1 MGLLNYQDFLFETY
15 GKIKLESAQA
25 NLLKSISN
33 QYLVEDEKAAF
44 DILIAEGLSGDIIYL
59 CESEEREVLL
69 ENYLEKWKEKY
80 DRAKEYVKDKGK
92 AALKTMGD
100 GAKKVLSLGASLLNV
115 LGKILKKIG
124 DVIKKMWE
132 ASKAKAMEVLAKAK
146 DAIIEKMKSMMKKGE
161 EKVSIKDEV
170 STMGGMVN
178 SGVKYLTGG
187 YTEQLGGAAK
197 QAAAAEE
204 STYIT
209 YLKYAVINEFSSRIN
224 NGTSVESI
232 VESLGTEVL
241 RIDESGDG
249 HGKEGG
255 LDIPFVSSVM
265 KKIAHTPPF
274 VYFHAIGETAA
285 RFANNKLSRLS
296 YIINKVADGPA
307 PYAFIAMGAIFG
319 VYVAYKTESIAKH
332 LLVDILLHFAV
343 PGVGIL
349 KTIIGYTGMAL
360 AIYGLVESLVGM
372 EKEEEGEP
380 KKEEPKPATA

>member
-1 MGLLNYQDFLFETY
+1 MALLNYQDFLFETY
-15 GKIKLESAQA
+15 GKIKLESAQS
-25 NLLKSISN
+25 NLLRSISN

-44 DILIAEGLSGDIIYL
+44 DILIAEGLSSDIIYL

-100 GAKKVLSLGASLLNV
+100 ASKKVLALGASLLNV

-146 DAIIEKMKSMMKKGE
+146 DAIIEKVKSMMKKGDA
-161 EKVSIKDEV
+161 KISVKDEV

-209 YLKYAVINEFSSRIN
+209 YLKYAVVNEFSSRIN

-232 VESLGTEVL
+232 VESLGTEVS
-241 RIDESGDG
+241 RIDESGDD
-249 HGKEGG
+249 HGKKGG
-255 LDIPFVSSVM
+255 LNIPFITSVM
-265 KKIAHTPPF
+265 NKIAHMPPF
-274 VYFHAIGETAA
+274 SYFHAIGEKAA
-285 RFANNKLSRLS
+285 DFANNKLSKLS

-307 PYAFIAMGAIFG
+307 PYAFIAMGTIFG
-319 VYVAYKTESIAKH
+319 VYIAYKTESFAKH

-343 PGVGIL
+343 PGVAIL
-349 KTIIGYTGMAL
+349 KTIVGYTGMAL

-372 EKEEEGEP
+372 EKEEEP

>member
-1 MGLLNYQDFLFETY
+1 MALLNYQDFLFETY
-15 GKIKLESAQA
+15 GKIKLESAQS
-25 NLLKSISN
+25 NLLRSISN

-44 DILIAEGLSGDIIYL
+44 DILIAEGLSSDIIYL

-100 GAKKVLSLGASLLNV
+100 ASKKVLALGASLLNV

-146 DAIIEKMKSMMKKGE
+146 DAIIEKVKSMMKKGDA
-161 EKVSIKDEV
+161 KVSVKDEV

-209 YLKYAVINEFSSRIN
+209 YLKYAVVNEFSSRIN

-232 VESLGTEVL
+232 VESLGTEVS
-241 RIDESGDG
+241 RIDESGDD

-255 LDIPFVSSVM
+255 LNIPFITSVM
-265 KKIAHTPPF
+265 KKIAHMPPF
-274 VYFHAIGETAA
+274 SYFHAIGEKAA
-285 RFANNKLSRLS
+285 NFANNKLSKLS

-307 PYAFIAMGAIFG
+307 PYAFIAMGTIFG
-319 VYVAYKTESIAKH
+319 VYIAYKTESFAKH

-349 KTIIGYTGMAL
+349 KTIVGYTGMAL

-372 EKEEEGEP
+372 EKEEEP

>member
-265 KKIAHTPPF
+265 KKIAHMPPF

-319 VYVAYKTESIAKH
+319 VYIAYKSESFAKH